1 MNMKL
6 TSFIK
11 LKFGTTQEFITLLK
25 QISAITK
32 ILSISGEYSLIVE
45 ISAETSEDF
54 VPIIESIEKFP
65 GILAIQSQFV
75 MKEWLK

>member
-1 MNMKL
+1 MSMKL

-11 LKFGTTQEFITLLK
+11 LKFGRTQEFITLLK
-25 QISAITK
+25 QIPAITK

-45 ISAETSEDF
+45 ISADSSENF

-75 MKEWLK
+75 MEEWQK